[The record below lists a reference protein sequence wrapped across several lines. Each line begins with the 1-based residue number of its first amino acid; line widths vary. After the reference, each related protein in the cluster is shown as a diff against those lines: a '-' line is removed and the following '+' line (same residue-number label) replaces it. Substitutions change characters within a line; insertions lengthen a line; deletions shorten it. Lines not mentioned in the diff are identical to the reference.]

1 MKSMQPS
8 HSSPTFPIRL
18 LAALALFASALT
30 VPAQFIMTNLWS
42 ISTTNGDPYT
52 YINTDG
58 SQRGIA
64 YNPTTNHV
72 YVVSR
77 TGSAQV
83 YVLDGDTGAHIGQ
96 LDVTGVSGGGGGAI
110 NLVDCT
116 EDGQI
121 YICNL
126 ATAEGTFRL
135 YRYADEASAPVL
147 VFVGD
152 PSLGDTNAPVTNSK
166 RFGDNLAVRGTG
178 TNVQV
183 LVHSRG
189 GRASGL
195 LFPADETMT
204 TFLSQVILTDAAN
217 GDLGVGAAWDNGNSF
232 WSKAPARPLRRL
244 QIVNEADI
252 YNTSVALVATTAV
265 NVALTPT
272 TTSGLHSLPA
282 SNLLAVIDYGGHTLR
297 LYDTSSGT
305 GVALQDSRPFP
316 PPSASN
322 GNGTGEPAFG
332 LKNGAINLY
341 GVDSNNGLLATRLV
355 RVTAPIISGG
365 PSDTTILDGGYGSLN
380 VVANGSPPLVYLWY
394 FNTNTLVTV
403 ATNEGSLSLTNVTA
417 ANAGYYRV
425 VVTNAAGS
433 STSADA
439 LLTIAPTVRSLVM
452 EPIWRLPGGSR
463 PYLSTSDLTRGM
475 AVNPANGHVLV
486 VTRVGGANIHVLD
499 GDTGADLWTMN
510 TDPTIVTG
518 SAPGGFAL
526 NMIGVADDGVVY
538 ACNLNT
544 GGAATKIY
552 RWDNDAAAT
561 VPVVISESDPTFST
575 GRFGDTMK
583 VRGAGLDTQILLR
596 AQAADL
602 AVLLTTWDGFNF
614 FASPLYEDA
623 TDSTRLGLAFGTG
636 NTYWS
641 KGVGNLVQFEFDI
654 NTQTAT
660 TLVSITNT
668 LFPNL
673 GHPIGVDPRNEFL
686 ARLATFAQTPDNVGL
701 YDISGAA
708 QTNAPVLLDQEFMA
722 SDNGNINAVGDVS
735 FDLARGRVVV
745 LENNN
750 GLLALKYAPRLR
762 QEAFGSGNILS
773 WDGPGVLQS
782 STNVNGTYV
791 DTPATSPHTNTA
803 AGQLYFRVRR

>member
-1 MKSMQPS
+1 M
-8 HSSPTFPIRL
+8 
-18 LAALALFASALT
+18 LAVLALLGAAMT
-30 VPAQFIMTNLWS
+30 VRAQFILTNIWS

-52 YINTDG
+52 YINTDS

-64 YNPTTNHV
+64 YNATTNHL

-77 TGSAQV
+77 TGGAQV
-83 YVLDGDTGAHIGQ
+83 YVLNAETGEHIGQ

-135 YRYADEASAPVL
+135 YRFADEAAVPVL

-166 RFGDNLAVRGTG
+166 RFGDNMAVRGTG

-195 LFPADETMT
+195 LFPADESMT
-204 TFLSQVILTDAAN
+204 TFVSQVILTDAAN
-217 GDLGVGAAWDNGNSF
+217 GDMGVGAAFGNGSSF
-232 WSKAPARPLRRL
+232 WSKAPSRPLRRL
-244 QIVNEADI
+244 QIVNEEDI
-252 YNTSVALVATTAV
+252 YNTSVVLVATTAV
-265 NVALTPT
+265 NVVLTPT
-272 TTSGLHSLPA
+272 TISGLHSLPA

-297 LYDTSSGT
+297 LYDTSGGT
-305 GVALQDSRPFP
+305 DVALQDARPFP
-316 PPSASN
+316 LPATGN
-322 GNGTGEPAFG
+322 ANGTGEAAFG
-332 LKNGAINLY
+332 VKDGDIYLY
-341 GVDSNNGLLATRLV
+341 GIDSNNGVLATRVL
-355 RVTAPIISGG
+355 RVNAPIISSG
-365 PSDTTILDGGYGSLN
+365 PSDTTILDSGYGNLS
-380 VVANGSPPLVYLWY
+380 VVANGSLPLIYQWF
-394 FNTNTLVTV
+394 FNTNTLVAV
-403 ATNEGSLSLTNVTA
+403 ITNSGNLPLTNVTA
-417 ANAGYYRV
+417 ANGGYYRV

-433 STSADA
+433 ATSSDA
-439 LLTIAPTVRSLVM
+439 LLTIGPAVRSLVM

-463 PYLSTSDLTRGM
+463 PYLSTSDLTRGV

-499 GDTGADLWTMN
+499 GDTGADLRTMN

-518 SAPGGFAL
+518 SSPGGFNL

-561 VPVVISESDPTFST
+561 VPTVLSENDPSFAV

-596 AQAADL
+596 AQAGDL
-602 AVLLTTWDGFNF
+602 AVLLTTGDGFNF
-614 FASPLYEDA
+614 FSTPLSEDA
-623 TDSTRLGLAFGTG
+623 TDSTRLGLAFGAG

-641 KGVGNLVQFEFDI
+641 KGVTNLVQFAFDI

-660 TLVSITNT
+660 TQVSMDNT
-668 LFPNL
+668 LFANL
-673 GHPIGVDPRNEFL
+673 GHPIGVDPQNEFL

-701 YDISGAA
+701 YDLSGAA
-708 QTNAPVLLDQEFMA
+708 LTNPPVLLDQEFMA
-722 SDNGNINAVGDVS
+722 SDNGNFNAIGDVS
-735 FDLARGRVVV
+735 FDVARGRLVV

-750 GLLALKYAPRLR
+750 GLLALNYAPRLR

-773 WDGPGVLQS
+773 WVGPGVLQS
-782 STNVNGTYV
+782 STNVVGTYV
-791 DTPATSPHTNTA
+791 DTTATSPHTNTA
-803 AGQLYFRVRR
+803 ASQLYFRVRR